1 MANSLTGAK
10 LEFRK
15 EEGEGGGV
23 MENATGGESQNKS
36 KKKIKLQIQDS
47 PILKHNKHKR
57 NRILVYH
64 S

>member
-15 EEGEGGGV
+15 EEGEGGEV
-23 MENATGGESQNKS
+23 FEKATGGESQNLI

-47 PILKHNKHKR
+47 LILKHNKHK
-57 NRILVYH
+57 
-64 S
+64 